1 MNPIK
6 CIVFGFYF
14 FICIMA
20 LVNGK
25 RKDLG
30 WKYNYLANV
39 EDTNLVTCFFCNK
52 VKKGGIHKV
61 KKHQVGNFKTLQ
73 SI

>member
-1 MNPIK
+1 
-6 CIVFGFYF
+6 
-14 FICIMA
+14 MA

>member
-1 MNPIK
+1 
-6 CIVFGFYF
+6 
-14 FICIMA
+14 MA

-39 EDTNLVTCFFCNK
+39 EDANLVTCLFCNK
-52 VKKGGIHKV
+52 AKKGGIHKV